1 ALRQLA
7 GAAQGACLGA
17 DLGID
22 ARDTERLHLARQGLG
37 NGLRM
42 SADARSMARAGELQS
57 RVFDLGRLLR
67 RSGLGCPSDPAV
79 CSDSEGARK
88 RHMTRRRLAWIA
100 LVSLGVLAA
109 FGALWGMFGPDR
121 ITLTTGQI
129 QERVNRNLPREFK
142 NVTVEQAT
150 VTVADGR
157 VALRVEARAAAVG
170 QRARAAVSARGVPRF
185 SAERGEI
192 FFDADEVKVTDF
204 AVTGGNVAGRIDRLG
219 ALRERLETAA
229 GNAIAAG

>member
-1 ALRQLA
+1 
-7 GAAQGACLGA
+7 
-17 DLGID
+17 
-22 ARDTERLHLARQGLG
+22 
-37 NGLRM
+37 
-42 SADARSMARAGELQS
+42 
-57 RVFDLGRLLR
+57 
-67 RSGLGCPSDPAV
+67 
-79 CSDSEGARK
+79 
-88 RHMTRRRLAWIA
+88 MTRRRLAWIA

-157 VALRVEARAAAVG
+157 VALRVETRAAAVG
-170 QRARAAVSARGVPRF
+170 QSARATVSARGVPRF

-229 GNAIAAG
+229 GNAIAAGLKVYLAERPVYRFKDDFKGIVLKAAISDIVMRDDAIVITLSLVKLTEMVAVYVIALLVIMVLIVLLLRHPSWGLLALDGVGVDAC